1 MELNELMLAF
11 AADVGLEGLEPDA
24 NGAWGLKIDGMDIT
38 FADRANDGKLLIC
51 ADVGE
56 PPAEGR
62 EELYDL
68 LLRTMYLGDGTQ
80 GSEFSLDDEGKV
92 VLQRTLDLRYLDL
105 AEFKAALEGFVN
117 VLELWRTT
125 VADFRPAVTTEGPA
139 EAAPGLGG
147 FMQV

>member
-1 MELNELMLAF
+1 MELNELMAAF
-11 AADVGLEGLEPDA
+11 AADVGLEDLEPDA
-24 NGAWGLKIDGMDIT
+24 NGAWGLRIDGMDIT

-62 EELYDL
+62 EAFYAL
-68 LLRTMYLGDGTQ
+68 LLQTMYLGDGTQ
-80 GSEFSLDDEGKV
+80 GSEFSLDGEGKV

-105 AEFKAALEGFVN
+105 AEFKAVLEGFVN
-117 VLELWRTT
+117 VLELWRMQA
-125 VADFRPAVTTEGPA
+125 ADFRPAVNAGAPA
-139 EAAPGLGG
+139 EAGPGLGG